1 LKLSQKNKKGLKSSN
16 QNSDSINSSKNLI
29 EQIKEN
35 KIYNRQ
41 KMVQKNQKIVKQLKN
56 NGLLK

>member
-1 LKLSQKNKKGLKSSN
+1 LNLSQKNKKDLKSSN
-16 QNSDSINSSKNLI
+16 QTRDPINLSKNLI

-35 KIYNRQ
+35 KICNLQ
-41 KMVQKNQKIVKQLKN
+41 KIVQKNQKIVKQLKN